1 MTGEGLTTGGRR
13 ALLGALAAAPLLRPA
28 PGEAAPPP
36 PTESENHWRD
46 PARDREIPVL
56 LRIPAG
62 RGPFP
67 TVLLSHGLGG
77 SRHGLAYLG
86 GALARAGFL
95 AIHLQHPGSDD
106 SLWRHGGDRMALAAA
121 AFDVN
126 VALDRLYDVR
136 FALDNLPPQADAG
149 RLAIAGHSFG
159 AWTVQA
165 MLGQRLPGGDR
176 GLNLPDPRLKAGI
189 ALSPIPAQGLPPRL
203 AYAGFVAPMLHVTG
217 SNDDGW
223 IEGVRA
229 AQRREP
235 FEAARNPGALAV
247 LNGAV
252 HASFADEPGAG
263 ARWSDPTY
271 HARTA
276 GLATAFL
283 RATLLGDAAAA
294 RFLRE
299 GAPDLL
305 HPHDVWETRS
315 F

>member
-1 MTGEGLTTGGRR
+1 
-13 ALLGALAAAPLLRPA
+13 
-28 PGEAAPPP
+28 
-36 PTESENHWRD
+36 
-46 PARDREIPVL
+46 
-56 LRIPAG
+56 
-62 RGPFP
+62 
-67 TVLLSHGLGG
+67 
-77 SRHGLAYLG
+77 
-86 GALARAGFL
+86 
-95 AIHLQHPGSDD
+95 
-106 SLWRHGGDRMALAAA
+106 
-121 AFDVN
+121 
-126 VALDRLYDVR
+126 
-136 FALDNLPPQADAG
+136 
-149 RLAIAGHSFG
+149 
-159 AWTVQA
+159 
-165 MLGQRLPGGDR
+165 
-176 GLNLPDPRLKAGI
+176 
-189 ALSPIPAQGLPPRL
+189 
-203 AYAGFVAPMLHVTG
+203 MLHVTG

-223 IEGVRA
+223 LEGVRA

-247 LNGAV
+247 LNAAV

-271 HARTA
+271 HGRTA